1 MTSKALRTDRASG
14 GRGFTLVE
22 LLVVLAVI
30 GITSAIA
37 APSVSAWIQNYRA
50 KTVARQLMTDLQ
62 FARMT
67 AVSQKINCVVTF
79 NTTLNAV
86 PNQYTIQQ
94 NGNNVVPPRQL
105 SAQYIN
111 NNANNGANPYYAPG
125 VALGTN
131 PVGTTWTV
139 SFDPLGVP
147 TFTPVNVFMATVT
160 QGAAAAWT
168 VTVQPAGGIV
178 ITGGPNY
185 AL

>member
-1 MTSKALRTDRASG
+1 MRRKGLHKDQSSRR
-14 GRGFTLVE
+14 RGFTLVE
-22 LLVVLAVI
+22 LLVVLTVI
-30 GITSAIA
+30 GITSAVA

-67 AVSQKINCVVTF
+67 AVSQKVPCVVTL

-105 SAQYIN
+105 SVQYIN

-131 PVGTTWTV
+131 PVGNTWTIT
-139 SFDPLGVP
+139 FDPLGVP
-147 TFTPVNVFMATVT
+147 TPNPVNVFQATVT
-160 QGAAAAWT
+160 QGAANAWT
-168 VTVQPAGGIV
+168 VTVQPAGGV
-178 ITGGPNY
+178 IIGGGPNY
-185 AL
+185 VL